1 MIAKGLRTM
10 LHKST
15 SFSIL
20 PFDVPVRLAIVKM
33 NLSMFLN
40 EKKKK
45 SNYQCNVIIVFHR
58 CNVRDV
64 TILPSLRIDRDTR

>member
-1 MIAKGLRTM
+1 MIVKGLKTM

-20 PFDVPVRLAIVKM
+20 PFDVPVRLTIVKM

-40 EKKKK
+40 EKKK

-64 TILPSLRIDRDTR
+64 TILPSLRIDRDIR